1 MRALRLRSN
10 TILFGAILIGS
21 AAATSSWAAEAAE
34 AARGFAFASAHC
46 AQCHGLDDKAPSPNP
61 GAPSFPE
68 IGRRRDPDGLSALLR
83 QGPGHFAEVLG
94 FFNRWLEEHEYESL
108 AQLRGSLNLST
119 CPDPAAFE
127 RANYLK
133 VLQSWDAR
141 PTSAKS

>member
-68 IGRRRDPDGLSALLR
+68 IGRRRDPDGLPALLGQVTR
-83 QGPGHFAEVLG
+83 EGHYAMP
-94 FFNRWLEEHEYESL
+94 RRRTTAADRRSL
-108 AQLRGSLNLST
+108 AAYIAEAT
-119 CPDPAAFE
+119 E
-127 RANYLK
+127 R
-133 VLQSWDAR
+133 SDR
-141 PTSAKS
+141 R